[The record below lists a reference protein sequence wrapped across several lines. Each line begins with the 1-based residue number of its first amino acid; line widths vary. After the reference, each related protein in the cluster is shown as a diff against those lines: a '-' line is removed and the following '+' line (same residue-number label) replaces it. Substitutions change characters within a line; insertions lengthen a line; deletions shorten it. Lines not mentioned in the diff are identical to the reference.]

1 MVKLHKSNVQ
11 NTQLTLSE
19 ICKDPDFIKAAE
31 KIKNGQKSMIKA
43 MYNIDK

>member
-1 MVKLHKSNVQ
+1 MVKLHKSNAQ

-19 ICKDPDFIKAAE
+19 ISKHPDFIKAAE
-31 KIKNGQKSMIKA
+31 KIKRGQESMIKA